1 MKTAFFVLVF
11 GSLFV
16 ATNGHSQGRPQL
28 TEDQKTCLEGKI
40 GKFGSGSR
48 PSPET
53 MKSAFEACGI
63 ERPQGGSMHGPR
75 GGGPQLTD
83 EQRSCLDGKIG
94 APGSGTRPS
103 REQMEAAFS
112 ACGIQPPGGPGDGAA
127 TNEDL
132 QKLESNYAA
141 ANDDEEKDAIR
152 ESIRKLYYSSNDE
165 AVKAQVRAFLRDNPP
180 VITWSSPKVESQKV
194 GAVR

>member
-48 PSPET
+48 PTPEAI
-53 MKSAFEACGI
+53 KAAFEKCKI
-63 ERPQGGSMHGPR
+63 ERPQGDSMHGP

-127 TNEDL
+127 NNEDL
-132 QKLESNYAA
+132 QTLEFKYAA
-141 ANDDEEKDAIR
+141 ATDDEEKDAIR
-152 ESIRKLYYSSNDE
+152 ESIRKLYYSSSDE

-180 VITWSSPKVESQKV
+180 VITWSSPTVESRKV
-194 GAVR
+194 GAVK